1 MTALHEILKKI
12 QPPNGWKVM
21 VVDAPSL
28 KIIESACK
36 MYDILEEKVTL
47 VESIEKTRQPY
58 PQLEAIY
65 LLSPTNESIVGVIND
80 FNKSPPLYSAAN
92 LFFTSGTSSYIKSYA
107 ELFIDF
113 MAREAQVY
121 SFDDPLSFYRLYSPV
136 ENSSYENELRKIAKN
151 LLSICVS
158 LGENPLIR
166 YQKQSDIDYPT
177 KSLSY
182 KLAVLLQAELDQYAK
197 SNPNFPPKDNT
208 RPQAVFFV
216 FDRTI
221 DLYTPILHEFTYQAM
236 ANDLLEIENGQKY
249 SYNYVG
255 EDGNTANKDVV
266 LDENDNLWVEIRHK
280 HMKDCIEKLMKDFN
294 EFLGENAGFTD
305 AKGDKAP
312 NLNDIKKLL
321 ATLPQFQN
329 MKEKDCATGFSHE
342 GLHPKT
348 LIEDMAPL
356 LDSPVISSTNKVRI
370 LMLYMMYKNGVLEE
384 DRIKLLAY
392 ARISLEENEAI
403 NNLVFFGVKL
413 LRPPVGKIPKKI
425 KKYRQKPGD
434 DVRYQISRYVP
445 KLKLVLESHINNT
458 LDTNSYPYT
467 RDPGVADRSKGQQQA
482 PVSLRRWF
490 ESGPSASENRKPR
503 IIAFVAGGLTYSEIR
518 SAYELTESHNKDVI
532 IGSTH
537 AITPRNFIEDLKLL
551 PPAYGG
557 GFISQPQ
564 LQQPQIP
571 PKPFSSPGHIHNPPP
586 PDNSNPAS
594 KGKLFY
600 KF

>member
-12 QPPNGWKVM
+12 ILDSLRTVQPPNGWKVM

-47 VESIEKTRQPY
+47 VENIEKTRQPY

-65 LLSPTNESIVGVIND
+65 LSSP
-80 FNKSPPLYSAAN
+80 A
-92 LFFTSGTSSYIKSYA
+92 SSYIKSYA

-197 SNPNFPPKDNT
+197 SNPNFPVNNT

-305 AKGDKAP
+305 I
-312 NLNDIKKLL
+312 NL
-321 ATLPQFQN
+321 FE
-329 MKEKDCATGFSHE
+329 KEKLEDVSSIEQDCATGFSHE

-356 LDSPVISSTNKVRI
+356 LDSPVISSINKVRI

-482 PVSLRRWF
+482 PVSLR
-490 ESGPSASENRKPR
+490 SENRKPR

-551 PPAYGG
+551 RNPPTRIYQPQHHQQHQPNLLPTSAPAYGG

-586 PDNSNPAS
+586 PDNSNPTS